1 MFKFSK
7 NSLKKLERLHPNL
20 QNFFMELIKISPYDF
35 SITQGIRTAEEQNK
49 LYQQGRTV
57 PGKIV
62 TNCDG
67 HKLKSNHQI
76 KSDGLGHAGDIAV
89 LINNKITW
97 KEKYYKE
104 VAMSARILMQKYN
117 IEWGGDWKNFKD
129 LPHFEYKGEWFY
141 AHTYD
146 CF

>member
-7 NSLKKLERLHPNL
+7 NSLKKLEGLHPNL
-20 QNFFMELIKISPYDF
+20 QNFFMELIKISPHDF
-35 SITQGIRTAEEQNK
+35 SITQGIRTTAEQNK
-49 LYQQGRTV
+49 LYQQGRTT

-67 HKLKSNHQI
+67 YKLKSNHQT

-89 LINNKITW
+89 LVNNKITW
-97 KEKYYKE
+97 SERYYKE

-129 LPHFEYKGEWFY
+129 LPHFEYKGE
-141 AHTYD
+141 
-146 CF
+146 

>member
-1 MFKFSK
+1 MFKFSR
-7 NSLKKLERLHPNL
+7 NSEKKLQYLHPNL
-20 QNFFMELIKISPYDF
+20 QKFFRELIKISPYDF
-35 SITQGIRTAEEQNK
+35 SITQGVRTAVEQNK

-67 HKLKSNHQI
+67 YKIKSNHQI

-97 KEKYYKE
+97 EEKYYKE

-117 IEWGGDWKNFKD
+117 VEWGGDWKSFKD
-129 LPHFEYKGEWFY
+129 LPHFEYKG
-141 AHTYD
+141 D
-146 CF
+146 

>member
-1 MFKFSK
+1 MFKFSR
-7 NSLKKLERLHPNL
+7 NSEKKLQYLHPNL
-20 QNFFMELIKISPYDF
+20 QKFFRELIKISPYDF

-49 LYQQGRTV
+49 LYQRGRTV

-67 HKLKSNHQI
+67 YKLKSNHQT
-76 KSDGLGHAGDIAV
+76 KDDGLGHAGDIAV

-97 KEKYYKE
+97 EEKYYKE
-104 VAMSARILMQKYN
+104 VAISARILMRKYN

-129 LPHFEYKGEWFY
+129 LPHFEYKG
-141 AHTYD
+141 D
-146 CF
+146 

>member
-7 NSLKKLERLHPNL
+7 NSLKKLEGLHPNL

-35 SITQGIRTAEEQNK
+35 SITQGIRTTAEQNK
-49 LYQQGRTV
+49 LYQHRTT

-67 HKLKSNHQI
+67 YKLKSSHQT

-89 LINNKITW
+89 LVNNKITW
-97 KEKYYKE
+97 SERYYKE
-104 VAMSARILMQKYN
+104 VAMAARILMQKYN

-129 LPHFEYKGEWFY
+129 LPHFEYKGE
-141 AHTYD
+141 
-146 CF
+146 

>member
-7 NSLKKLERLHPNL
+7 NSLKKLEGLHPNL
-20 QNFFMELIKISPYDF
+20 QKFFRELIKISPYDF
-35 SITQGIRTAEEQNK
+35 SITQGVRTAEEQNK
-49 LYQQGRTV
+49 LYQQGRTT

-67 HKLKSNHQI
+67 YKLKSNHQT

-89 LINNKITW
+89 LVNNKITW
-97 KEKYYKE
+97 EEKYYKE

-129 LPHFEYKGEWFY
+129 LPHFEYKGE
-141 AHTYD
+141 
-146 CF
+146 

>member
-7 NSLKKLERLHPNL
+7 KSLKKLEGLHPNL

-35 SITQGIRTAEEQNK
+35 SITQGVRTAEEQNK

-57 PGKIV
+57 SGKIV

-67 HKLKSNHQI
+67 YKLKSNHQT

-89 LINNKITW
+89 LVNNKITW
-97 KEKYYKE
+97 EEKYYKE
-104 VAMSARILMQKYN
+104 VAISARILMQKYN

-129 LPHFEYKGEWFY
+129 LPHFEYKGE
-141 AHTYD
+141 
-146 CF
+146 

>member
-35 SITQGIRTAEEQNK
+35 SITQGVRTAEEQNK

-67 HKLKSNHQI
+67 YKIKSNHQT
-76 KSDGLGHAGDIAV
+76 KDDGLGHAGDIAV
-89 LINNKITW
+89 LVNNKITW
-97 KEKYYKE
+97 EEKYYKE

-129 LPHFEYKGEWFY
+129 LPHFEYKGE
-141 AHTYD
+141 
-146 CF
+146 

>member
-1 MFKFSK
+1 MFKFSR
-7 NSLKKLERLHPNL
+7 NSEKKLQYLHPNL
-20 QNFFMELIKISPYDF
+20 QKFFRELIKISPYDF
-35 SITQGIRTAEEQNK
+35 SITQGVRTAVEQNK

-67 HKLKSNHQI
+67 YKLKSNHQT

-97 KEKYYKE
+97 EEKYYKE
-104 VAMSARILMQKYN
+104 VANVGRELMKKYN
-117 IEWGGDWKNFKD
+117 IEWGGDWKKFKD
-129 LPHFEYKGEWFY
+129 LPHFEYIGE
-141 AHTYD
+141 
-146 CF
+146 

>member
-1 MFKFSK
+1 MFKFSR
-7 NSLKKLERLHPNL
+7 NSEKKLQYLHPNL
-20 QNFFMELIKISPYDF
+20 QKFFRELIKISPYDF
-35 SITQGIRTAEEQNK
+35 SITQGVRTAVEQNK

-67 HKLKSNHQI
+67 YKIKSNHQT

-97 KEKYYKE
+97 EEKYYKE

-117 IEWGGDWKNFKD
+117 VEWGGDWKSFKD
-129 LPHFEYKGEWFY
+129 LPHFEYKG
-141 AHTYD
+141 D
-146 CF
+146 

>member
-1 MFKFSK
+1 MYKFSK
-7 NSLKKLERLHPNL
+7 NSLKKLEGLHPQL
-20 QNFFMELIKISPYDF
+20 QNFFKELIKVSPYDF
-35 SITQGIRTAEEQNK
+35 GITHGVRTAEEQNK

-67 HKLKSNHQI
+67 YKLKSNHQA
-76 KSDGLGHAGDIAV
+76 KTDGFGYAGDIAI

-97 KEKYYKE
+97 EEKYYKE
-104 VAMSARILMQKYN
+104 LANSARDLMQKYN

-129 LPHFEYKGEWFY
+129 LPHFEYKGE
-141 AHTYD
+141 
-146 CF
+146 

>member
-1 MFKFSK
+1 MFKFSR
-7 NSLKKLERLHPNL
+7 NSEKKLQYLHPNL
-20 QNFFMELIKISPYDF
+20 QKFFRELMKISPYDF
-35 SITQGIRTAEEQNK
+35 SITQGVRTAVEQNK

-67 HKLKSNHQI
+67 YKIKSNHQT

-97 KEKYYKE
+97 EERYYKE
-104 VAMSARILMQKYN
+104 VARAGRILMQKYN
-117 IEWGGDWKNFKD
+117 VEWGGDWKKFKD
-129 LPHFEYKGEWFY
+129 LPHFEYKGE
-141 AHTYD
+141 
-146 CF
+146 

>member
-7 NSLKKLERLHPNL
+7 KSLKKLEGLHPNL

-49 LYQQGRTV
+49 LYQQGRTT

-67 HKLKSNHQI
+67 YKLKSNHQT
-76 KSDGLGHAGDIAV
+76 KSDGFGHAGDIAV
-89 LINNKITW
+89 LVNNKITW
-97 KEKYYKE
+97 EEKYYKE
-104 VAMSARILMQKYN
+104 VAISARILMQKYN
-117 IEWGGDWKNFKD
+117 IEWGGDWKSFKD
-129 LPHFEYKGEWFY
+129 LPHFEYKGE
-141 AHTYD
+141 
-146 CF
+146 

>member
-7 NSLKKLERLHPNL
+7 KSLKKLEGLHPNL

-35 SITQGIRTAEEQNK
+35 SITQGIRTAKEQNK
-49 LYQQGRTV
+49 LYQQGRTT

-67 HKLKSNHQI
+67 YKIKSNHQI

-89 LINNKITW
+89 LINNRITW
-97 KEKYYKE
+97 NENYYKE
-104 VAMSARILMQKYN
+104 VAMTARILMQKYN
-117 IEWGGDWKNFKD
+117 VEWGGDWKNFKD
-129 LPHFEYKGEWFY
+129 LPHFEYKGE
-141 AHTYD
+141 
-146 CF
+146 